1 MGTVHTEP
9 PRNHPHLG
17 TPSRPAGMR
26 SAGVSATHDG
36 DVERASVFTA
46 AVLSSSPSSRSP
58 RPRPELELELELEL
72 EVALALALELAAQV
86 AAGGNPSAGSW
97 AFSRSA
103 MSRRLTRLSPATS
116 SSGNHRASSLDPS
129 TSLRR
134 SPPVTVAR

>member
-36 DVERASVFTA
+36 DVERASAATA

-72 EVALALALELAAQV
+72 EVALELELAAQV

-129 TSLRR
+129 TSLRS